1 MSIITERLKNLV
13 SSGEKGLITYMTGG
27 DPDIKSSLK
36 IMLSMAKAGA
46 DIIEVGLPFSDP
58 VADGP
63 VIQAASNRALANGAA
78 AGSILQ
84 MIADARQEIS
94 VPIVIM
100 SYYNPILQFG
110 LQEFCAQAQASG
122 VNGMIIPDLPYEES
136 EMLRIYADEYQLDL
150 IPMVAPTTTPE
161 RLEVICSSA
170 RGFIYCVS
178 VAGVTG
184 VREHIETDL
193 NLLSST
199 VRRYTDLP
207 LAIGFGVSGPAR
219 ARDMAPFCDAVI
231 VGSALVELIAEQK
244 YKEMEK
250 LTEDI
255 KAALR

>member
-1 MSIITERLKNLV
+1 MSIITERLRELAIRN
-13 SSGEKGLITYMTGG
+13 ETGLITYMTGG
-27 DPDIKSSLK
+27 DPDMNSSRGVL
-36 IMLSMAKAGA
+36 LSMAKAGA

-63 VIQAASNRALANGAA
+63 VIQAASNRALV
-78 AGSILQ
+78 GSATARGILQ
-84 MIADARQEIS
+84 MIADARQEVS

-110 LQEFCAQAQASG
+110 LQEFCVQAQASG
-122 VNGMIIPDLPYEES
+122 VSGMIIPDLPWEES
-136 EMLRIYADEYQLDL
+136 EMLRIYADDNGLDL
-150 IPMVAPTTTPE
+150 IPMVAPTTTQE
-161 RLEVICSSA
+161 RMENICSSA

-184 VREHIETDL
+184 VREHIKTDL
-193 NLLSST
+193 DSLSSR

-207 LAIGFGVSGPAR
+207 LAIGFGVSGPGPAR
-219 ARDMAPFCDAVI
+219 EMAPFYDAVI

-244 YKEMEK
+244 YEEMAE
-250 LTEDI
+250 LTADI